1 MPARPVVRGLRRADL
16 ISQDPI
22 ASAVFY
28 RALLDWTPAPTGAGF
43 DCWVGNRR
51 CAAMRTPRGG
61 ERPGWRLVFAGM
73 TQDGSLTG
81 PDDAVALVV
90 KGRAQH
96 GPWAPGPRPGEPC
109 WVELSTQ
116 ALERAD
122 TFWADILG
130 WSVLADQYLVG
141 ERPLASRTTRQ
152 PAGWGWLCYFA
163 VKDVEAISS
172 RAPKLGGK
180 TIDRSDHPV
189 LGTTAVV
196 ADPTG
201 AAIGLAAVDTWG

>member
-28 RALLDWTPAPTGAGF
+28 RALLDWTLAPTGAGF

-61 ERPGWRLVFAGM
+61 ERPGWRPMFAGT

-96 GPWAPGPRPGEPC
+96 GPWAPSPRPGEPC

-141 ERPLASRTTRQ
+141 ERPLASRTTRR

-163 VKDVEAISS
+163 VKDVDAISA

-180 TIDRSDHPV
+180 TIYRSDHPL
-189 LGTTAVV
+189 LGTTSVV

-201 AAIGLAAVDTWG
+201 AAIGLAAADTWG

>member
-1 MPARPVVRGLRRADL
+1 MPARPIVRGLRRADL

-28 RALLDWTPAPTGAGF
+28 RALLDWTPVPTGVGF

-51 CAAMRTPRGG
+51 CAAMRNPRGG
-61 ERPGWRLVFAGM
+61 ERPGWRPMFAGT
-73 TQDGSLTG
+73 TQDASLTG

-96 GPWAPGPRPGEPC
+96 GPWAPSPRLGEPC

-122 TFWADILG
+122 AFWAGILG

-141 ERPLASRTTRQ
+141 ERPLAGRTRCR

-163 VKDVEAISS
+163 VEDVDAISA

-180 TIDRSDHPV
+180 TIDRSNHPS

-201 AAIGLAAVDTWG
+201 AVIGLAAADTWG